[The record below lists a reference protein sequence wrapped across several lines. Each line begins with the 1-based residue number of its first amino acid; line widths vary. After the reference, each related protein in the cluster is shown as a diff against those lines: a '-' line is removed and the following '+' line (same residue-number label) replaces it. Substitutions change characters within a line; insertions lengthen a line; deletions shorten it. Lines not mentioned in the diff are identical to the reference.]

1 MTRHIHPTILTYLY
15 FLAKA
20 WSLYLDECR
29 PDSLHVGEPV
39 VEGDPARPDGVFE
52 LVGVE
57 PRVDHAA
64 EQVVEDDGEGLGGHH
79 AVQRAHE
86 HSLLR
91 VQPRRLAADV
101 VGVREDPWD
110 NLNFLQKHEPMSEIY
125 L

>member
-1 MTRHIHPTILTYLY
+1 MD
-15 FLAKA
+15 FLAEA
-20 WSLYLDECR
+20 RSLDLDEGR

-39 VEGDPARPDGVFE
+39 VEGDSARPDGVFE

-57 PRVDHAA
+57 PRVDDAA
-64 EQVVEDDGEGLGGHH
+64 EQVVEDDGESLGGHH

-101 VGVREDPWD
+101 VGVGENPWD
-110 NLNFLQKHEPMSEIY
+110 DLNFLQKNEQVSEVNST
-125 L
+125 